1 MHFKELD
8 SFRLD
13 DTVKFH
19 DHLNPA
25 LYNGDHIKPDVREQ
39 LLLIAQDFI
48 EHLGVNDLDLVDITV
63 SGSNAAYNY
72 TAHSDIDLHIL
83 VDIQQFE
90 NDDVYRELF
99 DAKKTVYN
107 ENHDILINGYEV
119 ELYVQDSNEP
129 VISLGEYS
137 ILNDKWIKLPRKRK
151 ADFDQV
157 ATKLKYRKLYKLAH
171 YALKTNDSNKIQTLI
186 RTLKK
191 YRRAGLDAYGEFG
204 PENLAFK
211 ILRSKGVIKELYEK
225 LKDLHDE
232 QLSLPEDNEHL
243 NKPTMNLDKLAQY
256 HRVSKNYL
264 MDQLMKGIG
273 IETEHTV
280 DYNVAMEIALD
291 HLKENPN
298 YYVLLNKAGLEESSG
313 YIPSNKE
320 KNDSSWKTVLT
331 IDITPNSINE
341 AVDTHTLDPNFK
353 HQMKFGRYIY
363 IATGTKGA
371 NTYKSK
377 GYDSGEDTPGLS
389 IEVFDPYNSTK
400 NPIAYAHFIAHRDKS
415 GNHWIESDMTRV
427 EPDYRGQNIAYQI
440 YAYAKMLGNDIKKN
454 TDTDGELNQTEL
466 GKKMWRGWG
475 KDNLNLY
482 PDGWGKLIKEIDA
495 KHPVKEASGYIPSNK
510 EKNDSRFKTALTV
523 DITPNSIKDNAK
535 RLGSKVSRA
544 GIPPLLRP

>member
-48 EHLGVNDLDLVDITV
+48 EHLGVNDLDIVDITV

-211 ILRSKGVIKELYEK
+211 ALRHKGVIKELYEK
-225 LKDLHDE
+225 LKELHDE
-232 QLSLPEDNEHL
+232 QLSLPEDDEHL

-264 MDQLMKGIG
+264 MDQLMKGIS

-280 DYNVAMEIALD
+280 DYNIAMEIALD

-298 YYVLLNKAGLEESSG
+298 YYVLLNKAGLEECSG
-313 YIPSNKE
+313 YIPNNKE
-320 KNDSSWKTVLT
+320 KNDSRWKTA
-331 IDITPNSINE
+331 ITPNSINE
-341 AVDTHTLDPNFK
+341 AVDTNTLNPNFK

-363 IATGTKGA
+363 IATGTEGA
-371 NTYKSK
+371 NTYTSK
-377 GYDSGEDTPGLS
+377 GYDSGEDSPGLT
-389 IEVFDPYNSTK
+389 IQVFDPYNSTK
-400 NPIAYAHFIAHRDKS
+400 NPIAYAHFIAHRNKS
-415 GNHWIESDMTRV
+415 GEHWLESDMTRV
-427 EPDYRGQNIAYQI
+427 ESDYRGQNIAYQI
-440 YAYAKMLGNDIKKN
+440 YAYAKMLGNDIKKS
-454 TDTDGELNQTEL
+454 TDTDGELNQTKL

-523 DITPNSIKDNAK
+523 DITPNSIKDNARK
-535 RLGSKVSRA
+535 LGSKISRA